1 MKLACLCPTYR
12 RPRCLANVL
21 ACYLAQD
28 HPADQRE
35 LIIVD
40 DGGQFETQSGYGW
53 RLIATSPRFDSLP
66 AKFNHLL
73 SLAADADA
81 VVVWE
86 DDDVYLPWHLS
97 AHAAALQHGSWSKPS
112 KVWSNYGTAGTAIN
126 QEPAGG
132 RFHGSLAMRRELI
145 ERAGGWVQ
153 TAELTFDQQLMGR
166 LGDLAGPPVD
176 TIDHG
181 RVSYVYRW
189 GNPYYHG
196 SAFGDGWYDTCGAAG
211 DGRFVGTLKPEMD
224 AETERIYRELRA

>member
-1 MKLACLCPTYR
+1 MHLTCLCPTYR

-21 ACYLAQD
+21 ACFLAQD
-28 HPADQRE
+28 HADKS

-40 DGGQFETQSGYGW
+40 DGGQFESQSGEGW
-53 RLIATSPRFDSLP
+53 GLIATSPRFDSLP

-73 SLAADADA
+73 SLASGADA

-97 AHAAALQHGSWSKPS
+97 AHAEALQRSAWSKPS
-112 KVWSNYGTAGTAIN
+112 RVWSNYGTAGTAIAI
-126 QEPAGG
+126 EPAAG
-132 RFHGSLAMRRELI
+132 RFHGSLAMRRDLI

-153 TAELTFDQQLMGR
+153 TAELTFDQQLMQR
-166 LGDLAGPPVD
+166 LHDLAGQPADPAAE
-176 TIDHG
+176 
-181 RVSYVYRW
+181 RVPSYVYRW

-211 DGRFVGTLKPEMD
+211 DGRFVGLLQPEMD
-224 AETERIYRELRA
+224 SETERIYRELRA